1 MLEHSSK
8 FEGSSPLKPFLR
20 PPALFVLLAAFTAGG
35 LSLYTVQKFQSNAA
49 ASKQQPTI
57 VPEVKTVTALGR
69 LEPKGEV
76 VKLSA
81 PTSTEGSRVEQ
92 ILVREGTMVQQG
104 QLIAILDNR
113 DRLAAAL
120 SEAQEQVRVAQAN
133 LAQVKAGAKQ
143 GEIEAQKAT
152 VARIQVERETE
163 LEAQKATVARIQA
176 EKDTSVEAQKATI
189 ARLKA
194 EKETETEAQKATI
207 GQFQAQVENAQA
219 EYQRYQKLYQ
229 QGAIAISLLDN
240 KRLTLATAQQQ
251 LAQAQ
256 ANLKRIE
263 ESRNEQLVEAKA
275 NLKRV
280 DATGKQ
286 QLAEA
291 GANLK
296 RIETSRDQ
304 QIKESSATLDRIS
317 EVRPVDVASAQAE
330 VNRAIAAVKK
340 AEANLRQA
348 FVRSPE
354 AGQVL
359 KIYTRPGEVIS
370 DEGIAE
376 MGQTSQ
382 MYAVAEVYQSD
393 INKVRTGQKVRLTSE
408 SMPGELQGIIER
420 VGSQVLRQNVVN
432 SDPTTNIDARVVE
445 VHVRLDETSSRKAA
459 KFSNMQVTATI
470 DL

>member
-20 PPALFVLLAAFTAGG
+20 PPALLVLLATFIAGG

-49 ASKQQPTI
+49 ASQQQPTI
-57 VPEVKTVTALGR
+57 VPEIKTVTALGR

-81 PTSTEGSRVEQ
+81 PVSAEGSRVEQ
-92 ILVREGTMVQQG
+92 LLVREGTMVQQG

-143 GEIEAQKAT
+143 GEINAQKAT

-163 LEAQKATVARIQA
+163 IEAQKATVARLQA
-176 EKDTSVEAQKATI
+176 EKDTAIEAQKATVARLEAEKETEIEAQKATI
-189 ARLKA
+189 A
-194 EKETETEAQKATI
+194 
-207 GQFQAQVENAQA
+207 QFQAQVDNSQA
-219 EYQRYQKLYQ
+219 EYQRYKKLYE

-251 LAQAQ
+251 QAQAK

-263 ESRNEQLVEAKA
+263 ASRNQQLTEARA
-275 NLKRV
+275 NLKRIE
-280 DATGKQ
+280 ATGEQ

-291 GANLK
+291 RANLK

-304 QIKESSATLDRIS
+304 QIKESSSTLDRIA
-317 EVRPVDVASAQAE
+317 EVRAVDVATAQAE

-348 FVRSPE
+348 FVRSPQE
-354 AGQVL
+354 GQVL
-359 KIYTRPGEVIS
+359 KIYSRPGEVVS
-370 DEGIAE
+370 DEGIAD

-393 INKVRTGQKVRLTSE
+393 IKKVRTGQRVRLTSE
-408 SMPGELQGIIER
+408 SMPDELQGVVER
-420 VGSQVLRQNVVN
+420 VGWQVQRQNVVN
-432 SDPTTNIDARVVE
+432 SDPTSNIDARVVE
-445 VHVRLDETSSRKAA
+445 VHVRLDVSSSRKAA
-459 KFSNMQVTATI
+459 QFSNLQITATI
-470 DL
+470 AL